1 MTFSKENIHYLNFV
15 IFTISNKNLRMI
27 FCKRKYQIILIDKKI
42 FKILSI
48 QTTTMTFSTEN
59 VELHKMIKNTVKNI
73 THQK

>member
-1 MTFSKENIHYLNFV
+1 
-15 IFTISNKNLRMI
+15 MI
-27 FCKRKYQIILIDKKI
+27 FCERKYQIILIDKKI

-48 QTTTMTFSTEN
+48 QTTTMTFSKEN